1 MDKFFH
7 TVKPMGMDGGFI
19 WFNFGVNEIV
29 VFAVECTCDVAELG
43 KGGKN
48 PKKETTYPSNTPL
61 FFVFFFNVFS
71 ALSLNTGSI
80 HKTH

>member
-1 MDKFFH
+1 MNKFFFFFH
-7 TVKPMGMDGGFI
+7 CQTNGNGWGFI

-61 FFVFFFNVFS
+61 FFVFFF
-71 ALSLNTGSI
+71 
-80 HKTH
+80 